1 MRNSLLSSLSLIN
14 ASGMIIIAAIVVLLL
29 TGVLL
34 TLYIRARY
42 AGIARDLR
50 RGRDDAQFD
59 SRVLARIVQSS
70 TEALRT
76 SSGDINTQAI
86 VEQSFQAELGGLLV
100 GERFVKAMTGLVIIL
115 GLVGTFYGLSSSIG
129 RLTALLSGQAPNA
142 ADVAASLTEGLTE
155 TLSGMSVAFTSS
167 LFGIVSA
174 VLLTLLGV
182 FLNIAD
188 RRLSVMVQIEG
199 YLDNTFMGAARASL
213 RERGGLAP
221 GASAGHLQ
229 SDARVEHMVHGFGE
243 SVSRLSGAV
252 NSFENALTNFASS
265 TRDFQEFNLHLK
277 DNIQRM
283 SLSFADLSETVKQQ
297 VNTLRGRER
306 G

>member
-1 MRNSLLSSLSLIN
+1 MGNSLWGSLSLIN
-14 ASGMIIIAAIVVLLL
+14 ASGVVIIAAIVVLLTL
-29 TGVLL
+29 GVLL
-34 TLYIRARY
+34 TLFIRARY
-42 AGIARDLR
+42 ALIARDLR
-50 RGRDDAQFD
+50 RGGEEARFD
-59 SRVLARIVQSS
+59 SRVLQRIVQSS
-70 TEALRT
+70 TDALRAG
-76 SSGDINTQAI
+76 SGEINTQAI
-86 VEQSFQAELGGLLV
+86 VEQSFQSELGGLLM
-100 GERFVKAMTGLVIIL
+100 GERFVKSMTGLVIIM

-142 ADVAASLTEGLTE
+142 ADVASSLTEGLTE

-188 RRLSVMVQIEG
+188 RRLSVMVQIES
-199 YLDNTFMGAARASL
+199 YLDNTFMAGARASL
-213 RERGGLAP
+213 RERGALPAAGGVGL
-221 GASAGHLQ
+221 S

-252 NSFENALTNFASS
+252 QGFEHALAHFASS

-283 SLSFADLSETVKQQ
+283 SLSFGDLSETLKQQ
-297 VNTLRGRER
+297 VSTLRGRER

>member
-1 MRNSLLSSLSLIN
+1 MPNSLLSNLSLIN

-29 TGVLL
+29 MGVSL

-50 RGRDDAQFD
+50 RGRDDARFE
-59 SRVLARIVQSS
+59 SRVLLRVVQS
-70 TEALRT
+70 TTDALRT
-76 SSGDINTQAI
+76 GAAEINTQTI

-100 GERFVKAMTGLVIIL
+100 GERFVKAMTGLVIIM
-115 GLVGTFYGLSSSIG
+115 GLVGTFYGLSASIG
-129 RLTALLSGQAPNA
+129 RLTALLSGQAPSA
-142 ADVAASLTEGLTE
+142 SDVAASLTEGLTE

-182 FLNIAD
+182 FLNIPD
-188 RRLSVMVQIEG
+188 RRLSVMVLIED
-199 YLDNTFMGAARASL
+199 YLDNAFLAAARSSQQA
-213 RERGGLAP
+213 RGGQA
-221 GASAGHLQ
+221 AGSQGSLHA
-229 SDARVEHMVHGFGE
+229 DARVEHMVHGFGE
-243 SVSRLSGAV
+243 SVSRLSGAIS
-252 NSFENALTNFASS
+252 SFESALANFATS
-265 TRDFQEFNLHLK
+265 TRDFQEFNHHLK

-283 SLSFADLSETVKQQ
+283 SLSFGDLSETLKQE
-297 VNTLRGRER
+297 VSTLRGRER